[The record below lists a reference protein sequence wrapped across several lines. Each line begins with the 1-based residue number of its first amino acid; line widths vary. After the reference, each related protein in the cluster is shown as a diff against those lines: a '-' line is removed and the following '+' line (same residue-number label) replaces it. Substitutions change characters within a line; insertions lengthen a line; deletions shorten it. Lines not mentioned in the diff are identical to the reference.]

1 MTSRSDYSLLGAEFN
16 DFLFAFV
23 GEEESGVEL
32 TVLSA
37 LARLGLDP
45 WGEAANLSKLSREA
59 ATSALEAKIAAL
71 PKGLWKESDIR
82 SIAVRLVNCLPKN
95 ASVSAVSPQE
105 SAVLPQESTV
115 SPQDRSV
122 RGHKPRPE
130 WQKWLTWAVL
140 AGAMCMA
147 LLRLFGD

>member
-1 MTSRSDYSLLGAEFN
+1 MTSRLEYCLVDAEFN

-23 GEEESGVEL
+23 GEEESGVDL

-59 ATSALEAKIAAL
+59 ATSALAEKIAAL
-71 PKGLWKESDIR
+71 PKGLWKEADIG
-82 SIAVRLVNCLPKN
+82 SIALRLVNYLPKN
-95 ASVSAVSPQE
+95 SSVSAKS
-105 SAVLPQESTV
+105 L
-115 SPQDRSV
+115 QDRGIG
-122 RGHKPRPE
+122 GHKPRPE
-130 WQKWLTWAVL
+130 TQKWLIWAVL

-147 LLRLFGD
+147 LSRLFAD

>member
-1 MTSRSDYSLLGAEFN
+1 MALRSEYCLIDAEFN

-59 ATSALEAKIAAL
+59 AEKALAAKITAL
-71 PKGLWKESDIR
+71 PKGHWKESDIR
-82 SIAVRLVNCLPKN
+82 SIAARLVKCLPKH
-95 ASVSAVSPQE
+95 VSSSAKSPQGG
-105 SAVLPQESTV
+105 
-115 SPQDRSV
+115 SV
-122 RGHKPRPE
+122 GDKKPWPE
-130 WQKWLTWAVL
+130 AQKWLIWAIL
-140 AGAMCMA
+140 AGAICVV
-147 LLRLFGD
+147 LSRWFGD

>member
-1 MTSRSDYSLLGAEFN
+1 MASRSDHYVMDAEFN

-59 ATSALEAKIAAL
+59 ATSALAAKIAAL
-71 PKGLWKESDIR
+71 PKGHWKESDIR
-82 SIAVRLVNCLPKN
+82 SIAVRLVNCLPKHT
-95 ASVSAVSPQE
+95 SVSAK
-105 SAVLPQESTV
+105 
-115 SPQDRSV
+115 SPQDRSGE
-122 RGHKPRPE
+122 GHKPRPE
-130 WQKWLTWAVL
+130 AQKWLIWAVL

-147 LLRLFGD
+147 LSHLFGD